1 MALSS
6 SVHGLTVGEI
16 GAHIAQIYD
25 ARVAEE
31 MNERSH
37 RPLDG
42 VYAAIGVSLD
52 EENDSLGLRSQTGGE
67 GAKFGMSVLTGIKD
81 HGVTDTFFLVFDES
95 KAFPK
100 LGQTSGLDVRP

>member
-6 SVHGLTVGEI
+6 SVHGLTFGEV

-42 VYAAIGVSLD
+42 VSAAIGVSLD
-52 EENDSLGLRSQTGGE
+52 GENDGPGCGNE
-67 GAKFGMSVLTGIKD
+67 PEAKEQS
-81 HGVTDTFFLVFDES
+81 
-95 KAFPK
+95 
-100 LGQTSGLDVRP
+100 SG

>member
-42 VYAAIGVSLD
+42 VYDAIGVSPD

-67 GAKFGMSVLTGIKD
+67 GAKFGMSVLTGFKD
-81 HGVTDTFFLVFDES
+81 RGVTDTFFLVFDGS
-95 KAFPK
+95 K
-100 LGQTSGLDVRP
+100 GLAEVVSNVGP